1 MLRGKTEEIE
11 TGGNRDR
18 PRRKVTAQKGEGTT
32 SRRTD
37 LLHDT
42 RTDRQLT
49 ADQRLEDSPDSAGT
63 VMDAKYIQMTRS
75 PLRRLILAMAVPA
88 VIANIVSMV
97 YNLTD
102 TFFIGQLGTSASAA
116 VGVVMP
122 IQIFIQAVG
131 LLFGMGSG
139 NKLSIELGRKNMDRA
154 RRLVAVGFY
163 LGLISGIVL
172 GVLAFALREPLIRAF
187 GATPT
192 ILPYA
197 VSYATPLFFGAPFF
211 CSTFALNA
219 QLRFEGYSTRSM
231 IGIVVGSLLNI
242 GLEPLF
248 IFGLHMGI
256 FGGGLATAI
265 CQFVS
270 WLILLIMHQR
280 TGVAIRVRNFRLTAD
295 LWNEIFSGGVPSLI
309 RNGMLSVSA
318 SAINIAAN
326 PFGDA
331 AIAAMTIINR
341 VITLFNT
348 IQIGFG
354 QGFQPVCGYNYG
366 ARKFD
371 RVRKGYWFVVQISV
385 TLLLVA
391 SIGMTV
397 FAAPIVRLFRDDPE
411 VVRIGAQAMFWNC
424 LTFTLSGYVVPSNMM
439 QQTIGHTVIS
449 SIVGLGRQGIFLVP
463 ALLIFPPH
471 LGMLGVMISQPVADI
486 CTFVMTVPL
495 QTWVMRQL
503 EPDRK
508 ITMRR
513 GIISRLFRRSKGER
527 RSV

>member
-1 MLRGKTEEIE
+1 MGKT
-11 TGGNRDR
+11 
-18 PRRKVTAQKGEGTT
+18 AQ
-32 SRRTD
+32 RTD

-42 RTDRQLT
+42 RTDKQLT
-49 ADQRLEDSPDSAGT
+49 AAQKLKDTSSSAKT

-75 PLRRLILAMAVPA
+75 PLRRLILVMAVPA
-88 VIANIVSMV
+88 VIANIVSMI

-102 TFFIGQLGTSASAA
+102 TFFVGQLGTSASAA

-154 RRLVAVGFY
+154 RRLVAIGFY
-163 LGLISGIVL
+163 LGFVAGVILGII
-172 GVLAFALREPLIRAF
+172 AFIFREPMIKAF
-187 GATPT
+187 GATKT
-192 ILPYA
+192 ILPFA
-197 VSYATPLFFGAPFF
+197 VSYATPLFFGAPFL
-211 CSTFALNA
+211 CSIFSLNA

-231 IGIVVGSLLNI
+231 IGIVVGSILNI

-248 IFGLHMGI
+248 IFTFGMGI

-265 CQFVS
+265 CQFIS

-280 TGVAIRVRNFRLTAD
+280 TGVAIHLRNFRLSRS
-295 LWNEIFSGGVPSLI
+295 LWNEIFSGGIPSLI

-366 ARKFD
+366 ARKFE
-371 RVRKGYWFVVQISV
+371 RVRKGYWFVVQLSV
-385 TLLLVA
+385 SLLVVA

-397 FAAPIVRLFRDDPE
+397 FAAPIVRLFRDDPA

-424 LTFTLSGYVVPSNMM
+424 LTFPLSGYVVPSNMM
-439 QQTIGHTVIS
+439 QQTIGHPVIS

-486 CTFVMTVPL
+486 CTFAMTVPL
-495 QTWVMRQL
+495 QTWVLHQL
-503 EPDRK
+503 EPGRRILLK
-508 ITMRR
+508 R
-513 GIISRLFRRSKGER
+513 GIISRLFAHSKGEH
-527 RSV
+527 RSATQPAGKVASPSSAKSSKQ

>member
-1 MLRGKTEEIE
+1 
-11 TGGNRDR
+11 
-18 PRRKVTAQKGEGTT
+18 
-32 SRRTD
+32 
-37 LLHDT
+37 
-42 RTDRQLT
+42 
-49 ADQRLEDSPDSAGT
+49 
-63 VMDAKYIQMTRS
+63 MDAKYIQMTRS
-75 PLRRLILAMAVPA
+75 PLRRLIMAMAIPA
-88 VIANIVSMV
+88 VIANIVSMI

-102 TFFIGQLGTSASAA
+102 TFFIGQLGTAASAA

-139 NKLSIELGRKNMDRA
+139 NRLSVELGRKNMKRA
-154 RRLVAVGFY
+154 RSLVSVGFY
-163 LGLISGIVL
+163 LGLIAGIVL
-172 GVLAFALREPLIRAF
+172 GVIAFAFREPMIRAF
-187 GATPT
+187 GATRT

-231 IGIVVGSLLNI
+231 VGIVTGSVLNI

-256 FGGGLATAI
+256 FGGGLATAV
-265 CQFVS
+265 CQLIS
-270 WLILLIMHQR
+270 WLILFVMHQR
-280 TGVAIRVRNFRLTAD
+280 VGVRIRLRDFHLTRSV
-295 LWNEIFSGGVPSLI
+295 WNEIFSGGVPSLI
-309 RNGMLSVSA
+309 RNGLLSVSA
-318 SAINIAAN
+318 GAINIAAN

-366 ARKFD
+366 AHKFD
-371 RVRKGYWFVVQISV
+371 RVRKGYWFVVQISLA
-385 TLLLVA
+385 LLIVA

-397 FAAPIVRLFRDDPE
+397 FAAPIVRLFRDDPA

-424 LTFTLSGYVVPSNMM
+424 LTFPLSGYVVPSNMM

-463 ALLIFPPH
+463 ALLIFPPRM
-471 LGMLGVMISQPVADI
+471 GMLGVMISQPVADI
-486 CTFVMTVPL
+486 CTFIMTVPL
-495 QTWVMRQL
+495 QTWVMKQL
-503 EPDRK
+503 GPTGRIRMK
-508 ITMRR
+508 QGVIA
-513 GIISRLFRRSKGER
+513 RLFRHSKGTR
-527 RSV
+527 RAQ

>member
-1 MLRGKTEEIE
+1 MPHKTMKKQVNVVD
-11 TGGNRDR
+11 TD
-18 PRRKVTAQKGEGTT
+18 
-32 SRRTD
+32 RRTD

-42 RTDRQLT
+42 RTDKQLT
-49 ADQRLEDSPDSAGT
+49 ADQKLKNTPSSAGT
-63 VMDAKYIQMTRS
+63 VMDAKYIQMTQS
-75 PLRRLILAMAVPA
+75 PLRRLIMAMAIPA
-88 VIANIVSMV
+88 VIANIVSMI

-102 TFFIGQLGTSASAA
+102 TFFVGELGTSASAA

-163 LGLISGIVL
+163 LGLFSGIIL
-172 GVLAFALREPLIRAF
+172 GAIAFLFRRPMISAF
-187 GATPT
+187 GATKT

-197 VSYATPLFFGAPFF
+197 ISYATPLFFGAPFF

-231 IGIVVGSLLNI
+231 IGIVVGSILNI

-248 IFGLHMGI
+248 IFGLGMGI

-280 TGVAIRVRNFRLTAD
+280 IGVPIRWRDFHLTAD
-295 LWNEIFSGGVPSLI
+295 LWKEIFSGGVPSLI

-354 QGFQPVCGYNYG
+354 QGFQPVCGYNFG
-366 ARKFD
+366 AHKFD

-385 TLLLVA
+385 ALLLVA
-391 SIGMTV
+391 SIGLTV
-397 FAAPIVRLFRDDPE
+397 FAGPIVRLFRDDPA
-411 VVRIGAQAMFWNC
+411 VIRIGSQAMFWNC
-424 LTFTLSGYVVPSNMM
+424 LTFTLSGFVVPSNMM

-486 CTFVMTVPL
+486 CTFIMTVPL
-495 QTWVMRQL
+495 QAWVMRQL
-503 EPDRK
+503 EPGRK
-508 ITMRR
+508 IHMKM
-513 GIISRLFRRSKGER
+513 GIISRLFGSSKGER
-527 RSV
+527 RS